1 MTPHW
6 LSFLLISFLWISQ
19 QNQQPSPVP
28 TGPGTQ
34 VTLPSSQAEK
44 PETPE
49 ESEGAIRQVIAAQAA
64 AWNRKD
70 LEGYME
76 GYWHSPDLTFFSGAT
91 VTSGWEPTLER
102 YRQRYQGAGK
112 EMGALTFSDLQVDVL
127 SPEAAFVRGKWQLKM
142 SDGKTL
148 GGLFTLVFKKRHG
161 VWRIVHD
168 HTSSG

>member
-1 MTPHW
+1 MAPYW
-6 LSFLLISFLWISQ
+6 LTLLLISVLGTASQ
-19 QNQQPSPVP
+19 NKQPSPAI
-28 TGPGTQ
+28 TGLGTSISS
-34 VTLPSSQAEK
+34 PSRQEET
-44 PETPE
+44 PETPAQSE
-49 ESEGAIRQVIAAQAA
+49 EAIRQVIAAQVA

-70 LEGYME
+70 LEAFME

-127 SPEAAFVRGKWQLKM
+127 GPEAAFVRGKWQLKM
-142 SDGKTL
+142 SDGKTP

-168 HTSSG
+168 HTSGG

>member
-1 MTPHW
+1 MT
-6 LSFLLISFLWISQ
+6 LL
-19 QNQQPSPVP
+19 
-28 TGPGTQ
+28 
-34 VTLPSSQAEK
+34 QAER
-44 PETPE
+44 PESPA
-49 ESEGAIRQVIAAQAA
+49 ESEEAIRQVLATQAA

-112 EMGALTFSDLQVDVL
+112 EMGALTFRDLQVDVL
-127 SPEAAFVRGKWQLKM
+127 GPEAAFVRGKWQLKM
-142 SDGKTL
+142 SDGKTP
-148 GGLFTLVFKKRHG
+148 GGLFTLVFKKRHS

-168 HTSSG
+168 HTSGG

>member
-1 MTPHW
+1 MAPHW
-6 LSFLLISFLWISQ
+6 LTLLLLSVLWTSP
-19 QNQQPSPVP
+19 QNQQPRPVS
-28 TGPGTQ
+28 TGTGQDVALDNT
-34 VTLPSSQAEK
+34 
-44 PETPE
+44 ETAVQ
-49 ESEGAIRQVIAAQAA
+49 SEAAVRQVLAAQVA

-70 LEGYME
+70 LEGFME

-102 YRQRYQGAGK
+102 YRQRYQSAGK

-127 SPEAAFVRGKWQLKM
+127 NTEAAFVRGKWQLKM
-142 SDGKTL
+142 SDGKTP
-148 GGLFTLVFKKRHG
+148 GGLFTLVVKKRHG

>member
-1 MTPHW
+1 MALHW
-6 LSFLLISFLWISQ
+6 LTLLLISVLWISP
-19 QNQQPSPVP
+19 QNQQSPPAP
-28 TGPGTQ
+28 TRPGTE
-34 VTLPSSQAEK
+34 VTLLQAER
-44 PETPE
+44 PESPA
-49 ESEGAIRQVIAAQAA
+49 ESEEAIRQVLAAQAA

-112 EMGALTFSDLQVDVL
+112 EMGALTFRDLQVDVL
-127 SPEAAFVRGKWQLKM
+127 GPEAAFVRGKWQLKM
-142 SDGKTL
+142 SDGKTP
-148 GGLFTLVFKKRHG
+148 GGLFTLVFKKRHS

-168 HTSSG
+168 HTSGG